1 MFHLGWFLNGTS
13 VPRFG
18 KPWSGNIGTQWQSA
32 EIMVDV
38 ARAMERAAFD
48 FVLVEDNAYI
58 GDTYNDSMETYLKY
72 AIQAPRQDPLIVATL
87 LLQAT
92 RNLGVIPTIG
102 TFGYHPYLVARMIGS
117 LDQLSEGRCGAN
129 LVTGTSDRSAQN
141 WGLVD
146 GMEEHDL
153 RYDKAD
159 DFVEILK
166 QLWHSWEPGAVLADR
181 VNEVFADASRVH
193 RIDYHGEY
201 YSSRGPLNSGP
212 VSAGGPVIA
221 QAGGSPR
228 GKDFAANHAD
238 VIVAHGGS
246 PEKMKAFREDVHRRM
261 IAAGRDPREV
271 TIMFLI
277 APSVTENEAE
287 AEIRRQ
293 IKREEVENYLDIELA
308 RMSKSTDFDF
318 GKIDLDT
325 PVDEIDFA
333 TNGSQGMV
341 GFFSEH
347 SGMTLREAVI
357 ERGTAP
363 GQNIFGTV
371 DAIAKQ
377 MIDIAD
383 ESGADG
389 FLIASDGITRRFL
402 AEITDGLVPRLQDL
416 GATRPAYERGATLRE
431 NLAEF

>member
-58 GDTYNDSMETYLKY
+58 GDTYNASMETYLKY
-72 AIQAPRQDPLIVATL
+72 AIQGPRQDPLIVATL

-92 RNLGVIPTIG
+92 KNLGVIPTIG

-117 LDQLSEGRCGAN
+117 LDQLSEGRAGAN

-141 WGLVD
+141 WGLVE

-159 DFVEILK
+159 EFVEILK
-166 QLWHSWEPGAVLADR
+166 QLWDSWEPGAVLADR
-181 VNEVFADASRVH
+181 ETETFADSAKVH
-193 RIDYHGEY
+193 RIDFRGDY

-212 VSAGGPVIA
+212 VSPGGPVIA

-238 VIVAHGGS
+238 VIIAHGGS
-246 PEKMKAFREDVHRRM
+246 VESMKSFREDVHRRM
-261 IAAGRDPREV
+261 VAVGRDPREV
-271 TIMFLI
+271 TVMFLV

-287 AEIRRQ
+287 ARLREQ
-293 IKREEVENYLDIELA
+293 IKREEVETYLDIELA

-318 GKIDLDT
+318 GQFDLDT
-325 PVDEIDFA
+325 PVEEIDFA
-333 TNGSQGMV
+333 TNGSQGMT
-341 GFFSEH
+341 GFFSKNA
-347 SGMTLREAVI
+347 GMSLREAVI
-357 ERGTAP
+357 ARGTAP
-363 GQNIFGTV
+363 GMNLFGTV
-371 DAIAKQ
+371 DSIAHQ
-377 MIDIAD
+377 LIDIAD
-383 ESGADG
+383 EVGGDG

-416 GATRPAYERGATLRE
+416 GATRPAYERGATLRD